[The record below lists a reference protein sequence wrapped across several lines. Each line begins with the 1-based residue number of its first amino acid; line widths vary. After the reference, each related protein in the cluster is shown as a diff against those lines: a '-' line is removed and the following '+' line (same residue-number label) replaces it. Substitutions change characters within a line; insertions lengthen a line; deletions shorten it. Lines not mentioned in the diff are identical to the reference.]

1 MHKPSPTFGA
11 LALATLM
18 ATAVG
23 GMVTLGG
30 CKEPE
35 IKQAGRSGRTVKA
48 NIATFDPN
56 ADVSFDFNQ
65 GGGGE
70 RPDDYATQMAFH
82 QAFAPMDDCVRAAK
96 ERKGV
101 SIDSVLPG
109 SMDIAVKLEP
119 KTGKAAAVN
128 ATLPGKLDADTKLK
142 ECIRGAVATV
152 QFPKYDGPPVV
163 VEFYTEV
170 DAGTMEE

>member
-1 MHKPSPTFGA
+1 MTQSPKSLGA
-11 LALATLM
+11 LALTALVAFAAT
-18 ATAVG
+18 
-23 GMVTLGG
+23 G

-48 NIATFDPN
+48 NISTFDPN
-56 ADVSFDFNQ
+56 ADVVLDLDKYGS
-65 GGGGE
+65 E
-70 RPDDYATQMAFH
+70 RPDDYATQMAFN
-82 QAFAPMDDCVRAAK
+82 QAFAPMDQCVLAAK

-101 SIDSVLPG
+101 PVERQLPG

-119 KTGKAAAVN
+119 RSGKAAAVN
-128 ATLPGKLDADTKLK
+128 ATLPGKLDQDATLK
-142 ECIRGAVATV
+142 DCIRAAVATV

-170 DAGTMEE
+170 DAGMMDE